1 MALPIENRTLL
12 GVDTIAPL
20 IFDTNYVY
28 SYSTGVTP
36 LPNNQVRIIV
46 DTSTQQSTITL
57 PAISSFGG
65 NYDVTVIIQDQTGN
79 ASGLPIQ
86 VVCGETSVGV
96 PSNDFINDSQVGW
109 QITSDYGSMI
119 LTISSSGHWVCG
131 GFGNVT
137 I

>member
-1 MALPIENRTLL
+1 MAPPITENRTLL

-20 IFDTNYVY
+20 VPTNYLY
-28 SYSTGVTP
+28 SYSAGVTP
-36 LPNNQVRIIV
+36 LPNNQVRLVV
-46 DTSTQQSTITL
+46 DTTVQSIITL

-79 ASGLPIQ
+79 ASATPIQ
-86 VVCGETSVGV
+86 VVCGETSLGV
-96 PSNDFINDSQVGW
+96 PSDDFINDSQVGW

-131 GFGNVT
+131 GYGNET

>member
-12 GVDTIAPL
+12 GLDTIAPL
-20 IFDTNYVY
+20 VATNYVY
-28 SYSTGVTP
+28 SYSAGVTP
-36 LPNNQVRIIV
+36 LQNNQVRLVV
-46 DTSTQQSTITL
+46 DTTVAQSTITL

-79 ASGLPIQ
+79 ALATPIQ

-96 PSNDFINDSQVGW
+96 PSDDFINDSQVGW

-119 LTISSSGHWVCG
+119 LTISTSGHWVCG
-131 GFGNVT
+131 GYGNET